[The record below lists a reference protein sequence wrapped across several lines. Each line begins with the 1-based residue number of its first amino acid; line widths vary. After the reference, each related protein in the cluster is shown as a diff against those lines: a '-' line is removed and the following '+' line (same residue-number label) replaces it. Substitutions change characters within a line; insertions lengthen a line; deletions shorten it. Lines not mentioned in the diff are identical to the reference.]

1 MTETPVARMP
11 RRTIAFLAVA
21 PLPELDLFGPFEIFK
36 TANRLRPAYD
46 IVVLSAGDSREL
58 ACAGGLSVTAT
69 ASFRD
74 FDRPID
80 TLIVLA
86 EVKRS
91 VDLTPD
97 LRDWI
102 VRQAASARRV
112 CSVCTG
118 AFVLAEA
125 GVLDGKR
132 ATTHWLY
139 EKAFRKRFP
148 RIDLDIASIWTRD
161 GKVYTSAGVSTGI
174 DLALALVEE
183 DCGYRTALNI
193 AKGLVLF
200 LRRTGSQKQFSP
212 LIGDATDVESRLR
225 DLPAW
230 LIDHITE
237 DLSVEAMAEARG
249 MSPRNFS
256 RQFTTAFGT
265 GPADYVRRMR
275 IDAAARHLEDAVL
288 SWKEI
293 AVRCGSDAEAL
304 RRAFVRHMGIS
315 PQAYATRYTAG
326 RAEAAHGVTP
336 RGL

>member
-1 MTETPVARMP
+1 MP
-11 RRTIAFLAVA
+11 RTTRRTVAFLVLE

-46 IVVLSAGDSREL
+46 VVVLSTGETRQV
-58 ACAGGLSVTAT
+58 ACAGGLSLTAT
-69 ASFRD
+69 ATFREFAGD
-74 FDRPID
+74 ID

-86 EVKRS
+86 EVRRS
-91 VDLTPD
+91 ITLAPD
-97 LRDWI
+97 LRAWI
-102 VRQAASARRV
+102 VQQAATARRV

-125 GVLDGKR
+125 GLLDGKR

-148 RIDLDIASIWTRD
+148 QIDLDIASIWTRD

-183 DCGYRTALNI
+183 DCGYRIALNI

-212 LIGDATDVESRLR
+212 LIGDAADAGSRLR

-230 LIDHITE
+230 LLDHLTE
-237 DLSVEAMAEARG
+237 DLSVEAIAAARG

-256 RQFTTAFGT
+256 RQFAATFGA
-265 GPADYVRRMR
+265 GPADYVRRLR
-275 IDAAARHLEDAVL
+275 IEAAARHLEDAVL

-293 AVRCGSDAEAL
+293 AGRCGMEAEAL
-304 RRAFVRHMGIS
+304 RRAFIRHMGIS
-315 PQAYATRYTAG
+315 PQAYMARYKAG
-326 RAEAAHGVTP
+326 AAAA
-336 RGL
+336 

>member
-1 MTETPVARMP
+1 MARMQ
-11 RRTIAFLAVA
+11 RRTVAFVAFA

-36 TANRLRPAYD
+36 TANRLGAAYE
-46 IVVLSAGDSREL
+46 IVVLSASDGRDVP
-58 ACAGGLSVTAT
+58 CAGGLTLTAT
-69 ASFRD
+69 ASFRE
-74 FDRPID
+74 FDRPVD
-80 TLIVLA
+80 TLVVLA
-86 EVKRS
+86 DVKRS
-91 VDLTPD
+91 IDLPGD

-102 VRQAASARRV
+102 VRQAAAARRV

-118 AFVLAEA
+118 AFILAEA
-125 GVLDGKR
+125 GLLDGKR

-148 RIDLDIASIWTRD
+148 HIDLDIASIWTRD
-161 GKVYTSAGVSTGI
+161 GKTYTSAGVSTGI

-193 AKGLVLF
+193 AKGLVLY

-212 LIGDATDVESRLR
+212 LIGDAGDATSRLR

-230 LIDHITE
+230 LLDHLMD

-256 RQFTTAFGT
+256 RRFTAAVGVP
-265 GPADYVRRMR
+265 PADYVRRLR
-275 IDAAARHLEDAVL
+275 IEAAARHLEDAML

-293 AVRCGSDAEAL
+293 AVRCGMEAEAL
-304 RRAFVRHMGIS
+304 RRAFVRQMGIS
-315 PQAYATRYTAG
+315 PQAYMARYKARLTA
-326 RAEAAHGVTP
+326 
-336 RGL
+336 

>member
-1 MTETPVARMP
+1 MARMP
-11 RRTIAFLAVA
+11 RRTIAFLAFA

-46 IVVLSAGDSREL
+46 IVVLSAGESREI
-58 ACAGGLSVTAT
+58 ACAGGLSLTAT
-69 ASFRD
+69 ATFRD

-86 EVKRS
+86 EVKRPFA
-91 VDLTPD
+91 LTPE
-97 LRDWI
+97 LGDWI
-102 VRQAASARRV
+102 VRHAATARRV

-125 GVLDGKR
+125 GLLDGKR

-148 RIDLDIASIWTRD
+148 HIDLDIASIWTRD

-183 DCGYRTALNI
+183 DCGYRMALNI

-200 LRRTGSQKQFSP
+200 LRRSGSQKQFSP
-212 LIGDATDVESRLR
+212 LIGEASDAGHSLR
-225 DLPAW
+225 DLRAW
-230 LIDHITE
+230 LLDHITG
-237 DLSVEAMAEARG
+237 DLSVEAMAQARG

-256 RQFTTAFGT
+256 RRFAAAFDA

-275 IDAAARHLEDAVL
+275 IEAATRHLEDAVL

-293 AVRCGSDAEAL
+293 AVRCGMEAEAL
-304 RRAFVRHMGIS
+304 RRAFVRHMGIT
-315 PQAYATRYTAG
+315 PQAYTARYKTRETVGEG
-326 RAEAAHGVTP
+326 RSGGVRIGAE
-336 RGL
+336 

>member
-1 MTETPVARMP
+1 MARMAKK
-11 RRTIAFLAVA
+11 TIAFLAFA

-46 IVVLSAGDSREL
+46 IVVISAGEGREI
-58 ACAGGLSVTAT
+58 ACAGGLSLTAT
-69 ASFRD
+69 ASFRE
-74 FDRPID
+74 FDQPVD

-86 EVKRS
+86 EAKRS
-91 VDLTPD
+91 RDLGDD

-125 GVLDGKR
+125 GLLDGKR

-139 EKAFRKRFP
+139 ERSFRTRFP
-148 RIDLDIASIWTRD
+148 HIDLDIASIWTRD
-161 GKVYTSAGVSTGI
+161 GKIYTSAGVSTGI

-183 DCGYRTALNI
+183 DCGYRTTLNI
-193 AKGLVLF
+193 AKGLVLY

-212 LIGDATDVESRLR
+212 LIGDAADAASRLR
-225 DLPAW
+225 DLKAW
-230 LIDHITE
+230 LLDHIA
-237 DLSVEAMAEARG
+237 DNLSVEAMAEARG

-256 RQFTTAFGT
+256 RQFTAAFGAS
-265 GPADYVRRMR
+265 PADYVRRLR
-275 IDAAARHLEDAVL
+275 IEAAARHLEDAML

-293 AVRCGSDAEAL
+293 AGRCGMEAEAL
-304 RRAFVRHMGIS
+304 RRAFIRHMGIS
-315 PQAYATRYTAG
+315 PQAYAARYKAQRTA
-326 RAEAAHGVTP
+326 
-336 RGL
+336 

>member
-1 MTETPVARMP
+1 MARMQ
-11 RRTIAFLAVA
+11 RRTIAFLVIA

-46 IVVLSAGDSREL
+46 VVVLSAGADREIP
-58 ACAGGLSVTAT
+58 CAGGLSVTAT

-74 FDRPID
+74 FDRAID

-86 EVKRS
+86 EVKRAFE
-91 VDLTPD
+91 LAPD

-102 VRQAASARRV
+102 VRQAAAARRV

-118 AFVLAEA
+118 AFVLAEV
-125 GVLDGKR
+125 GLLEGKR

-139 EKAFRKRFP
+139 EKAFRKRYP
-148 RIDLDIASIWTRD
+148 GIDLDIASIWTRD

-212 LIGDATDVESRLR
+212 LIGDAADAGHRLR

-230 LIDHITE
+230 LLDHITA
-237 DLSVEAMAEARG
+237 DLSVEAMAHARG

-256 RQFTTAFGT
+256 RQFAAAFGA
-265 GPADYVRRMR
+265 GPADYVRRLR
-275 IDAAARHLEDAVL
+275 IEAAARHLEDAVL

-293 AVRCGSDAEAL
+293 AVRCGMDSEAL
-304 RRAFVRHMGIS
+304 RRAFVRHMGIT
-315 PQAYATRYTAG
+315 PQAYTARYKARET
-326 RAEAAHGVTP
+326 V
-336 RGL
+336 

>member
-1 MTETPVARMP
+1 MARP
-11 RRTIAFLAVA
+11 RRTIAFLAFG
-21 PLPELDLFGPFEIFK
+21 PLPELDLFGPYSIFK

-46 IVVLSAGDSREL
+46 IVVLSVGDGPEI
-58 ACAGGLSVTAT
+58 ACSGGLSLIAT

-86 EVKRS
+86 EVKRAF
-91 VDLTPD
+91 DLPPE

-102 VRQAASARRV
+102 VRQAGSARRV

-125 GVLDGKR
+125 GLLDGKR

-148 RIDLDIASIWTRD
+148 HIDLDIASIWTRD
-161 GKVYTSAGVSTGI
+161 GKVWTSAGVSTGI
-174 DLALALVEE
+174 DLALALVEA

-212 LIGDATDVESRLR
+212 LIGDAADAGHSLR

-230 LIDHITE
+230 LLDHLTD
-237 DLSVEAMAEARG
+237 DLSVEAVAQARG

-256 RQFTTAFGT
+256 RQFATAFGV
-265 GPADYVRRMR
+265 GPADYVRRLR
-275 IDAAARHLEDAVL
+275 VEAAARHLEDAVL

-293 AVRCGSDAEAL
+293 AGRCGMESEAL
-304 RRAFVRHMGIS
+304 RRAFVRHMGIA
-315 PQAYATRYTAG
+315 PQAYMARYKVCAD
-326 RAEAAHGVTP
+326 
-336 RGL
+336 RG

>member
-1 MTETPVARMP
+1 MART
-11 RRTIAFLAVA
+11 RKTIAFLAFA
-21 PLPELDLFGPFEIFK
+21 PMPELDLFGPYEIFK

-46 IVVLSAGDSREL
+46 IVVLSADEGREI
-58 ACAGGLSVTAT
+58 AGAGGIGLTAT
-69 ASFRD
+69 ANFRD

-86 EVKRS
+86 EVKRAF
-91 VDLTPD
+91 DLSPE
-97 LRDWI
+97 LRAWI
-102 VRQAASARRV
+102 LGQAASARRV

-125 GVLDGKR
+125 GLLDGKR

-148 RIDLDIASIWTRD
+148 HIDLDIASIWTRD
-161 GKVYTSAGVSTGI
+161 GKVWTSAGVSTGI

-212 LIGDATDVESRLR
+212 LIGDAADAGHRLR

-230 LIDHITE
+230 LLDHIAE

-256 RQFTTAFGT
+256 RQFTTAFGA

-275 IDAAARHLEDAVL
+275 IEAAARHLEDAVL

-293 AVRCGSDAEAL
+293 AVRCGMESEAL
-304 RRAFVRHMGIS
+304 RRAFVRQLGIS
-315 PQAYATRYTAG
+315 PQAYTARYKARLTN
-326 RAEAAHGVTP
+326 
-336 RGL
+336 

>member
-1 MTETPVARMP
+1 MTRMP
-11 RRTIAFLAVA
+11 RRTIAFLVIA

-36 TANRLRPAYD
+36 TANRLQPAYD
-46 IVVLSAGDSREL
+46 IVVLSAGDSREI
-58 ACAGGLSVTAT
+58 ACAGGLSLTTTAT
-69 ASFRD
+69 FRD

-86 EVKRS
+86 EVKRAFE
-91 VDLTPD
+91 LAPE

-102 VRQAASARRV
+102 VHQAAAARRV

-118 AFVLAEA
+118 AFILAEA

-139 EKAFRKRFP
+139 EKAFRKRYP
-148 RIDLDIASIWTRD
+148 DIDLDIASIWTRD

-174 DLALALVEE
+174 DLALALVED

-212 LIGDATDVESRLR
+212 LIGAAADAGHGLR

-230 LIDHITE
+230 LLDHITE
-237 DLSVEAMAEARG
+237 DLSVETVAQARG

-256 RQFTTAFGT
+256 RQFAAAFGA
-265 GPADYVRRMR
+265 GPADYIRRLR
-275 IDAAARHLEDAVL
+275 IEAAARHLEDAVL

-293 AVRCGSDAEAL
+293 AIRCGMDAEAL
-304 RRAFVRHMGIS
+304 RRAFVRHLGIT
-315 PQAYATRYTAG
+315 PQAYTTRYKA
-326 RAEAAHGVTP
+326 RGVA
-336 RGL
+336 